1 MKIYDF
7 SDEICQVYVFGP
19 ILGSWQSFHRFIAD
33 HLFTEGPDQWLT
45 EPEKVLHNAFIVS
58 RQQQENCPKG
68 KTLPEPNKTRRILFS
83 VGSSYLGRFNK
94 EKTIKLLTPL
104 NEYLKKHNCHLF
116 LVRGGDDNPSY
127 FNEGGIGL
135 SNITPLPDYSVVTA
149 IYGQNPIKT
158 NILCVGGETP
168 IFNSTLKKLERIA
181 RQIPGQEDVKM
192 AWDETGFRFDQSEV
206 DKLKDLDI
214 EVLLTSASSY
224 CAKEYSVVKVMDLLQ
239 QMLKESADVRKL
251 VNEETLPSLN
261 EWIVGRCA
269 GWWWDYDYYPNE
281 TENAARTL
289 ERFSTYFA
297 LSSYDG
303 EKGSLYKEKT
313 AQSKEGLLYYTNKY
327 PRYE

>member
-19 ILGSWQSFHRFIAD
+19 ILGSWQSFLRFIAD
-33 HLFTEGPDQWLT
+33 RLFAEGPDRWLT
-45 EPEKVLHNAFIVS
+45 EPEKVLHNAFTATSCQSVGNS
-58 RQQQENCPKG
+58 
-68 KTLPEPNKTRRILFS
+68 TLPEPDKTRRILFS

-94 EKTIKLLTPL
+94 EKTIKLLSPL

-127 FNEGGIGL
+127 FNEDGIDL

-149 IYGQNPIKT
+149 IYDQNHTKT

-168 IFNSTLKKLERIA
+168 IFNSALKKLERIA
-181 RQIPGQEDVKM
+181 RQIPRQEDVKM
-192 AWDETGFRFDQSEV
+192 AWDGTGFHFDRSEV

-224 CAKEYSVVKVMDLLQ
+224 RDEDSVVQIMDSRQ
-239 QMLKESADVRKL
+239 QILKESADVRKL

-261 EWIVGRCA
+261 EWVIGRRTDW
-269 GWWWDYDYYPNE
+269 GDYYPHRE
-281 TENAARTL
+281 KTITENAARIL
-289 ERFSTYFA
+289 GGFPAYLA

-303 EKGSLYKEKT
+303 EKGLLYKRKTMFEEEKLPD
-313 AQSKEGLLYYTNKY
+313 KI
-327 PRYE
+327 

>member
-19 ILGSWQSFHRFIAD
+19 ILGSWQSFLRFIAD
-33 HLFTEGPDQWLT
+33 RLFAEGPDQWLT
-45 EPEKVLHNAFIVS
+45 EPEKVLHNAFTATSCQSVG
-58 RQQQENCPKG
+58 NY
-68 KTLPEPNKTRRILFS
+68 TLPGPDKTRRILFS

-104 NEYLKKHNCHLF
+104 SEYLKKHNCHLF

-127 FNEGGIGL
+127 FNEEGIGL

-149 IYGQNPIKT
+149 IYNQNHTKT

-168 IFNSTLKKLERIA
+168 IFNSALKKLERIA

-192 AWDETGFRFDQSEV
+192 AWDGTGFHFDQSEV

-224 CAKEYSVVKVMDLLQ
+224 CANEDSVVQIMDSRQ
-239 QMLKESADVRKL
+239 QILKESADVRKL

-261 EWIVGRCA
+261 EWVVGRRV
-269 GWWWDYDYYPNE
+269 GWGDYYPHRE
-281 TENAARTL
+281 KTITENAARIL
-289 ERFSTYFA
+289 DGFLAYFA
-297 LSSYDG
+297 LPSQDG
-303 EKGSLYKEKT
+303 EKGLLYKERPQPKEKNAILYEKT
-313 AQSKEGLLYYTNKY
+313 LNI
-327 PRYE
+327 